1 MCTLCFAVWELS
13 RGGADGAVEGNR
25 LVCVVEAV
33 GFADV
38 KAHAAEVPA
47 KGVARVTARVA
58 AGVAAGA
65 TARERRGSAVGRK
78 SRVASVLA
86 SKGEA
91 CFVTGKMCPSAKIET
106 LNLCST
112 GSKSLLLTKTQVIFA
127 F

>member
-1 MCTLCFAVWELS
+1 MCRLCFAVWELS

-47 KGVARVTARVA
+47 KGVARVTAR
-58 AGVAAGA
+58 VAAGA